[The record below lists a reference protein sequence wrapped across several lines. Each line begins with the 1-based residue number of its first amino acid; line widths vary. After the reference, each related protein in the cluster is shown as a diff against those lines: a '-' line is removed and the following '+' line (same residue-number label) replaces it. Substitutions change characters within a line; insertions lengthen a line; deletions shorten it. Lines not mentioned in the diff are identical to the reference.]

1 MPFAIMQKE
10 LLAPPVEHLARAFRS
25 LPNLTALDAQTAA
38 GDAFGI
44 LWRGL
49 DVEGASAMQDALMK
63 QSIEVEVVEESD
75 LPVLPPS
82 KVIKQM
88 DFLPSQLSMYDPMG
102 RAFSLPWSDLMLIA
116 AGNVR
121 LRDYRG
127 KGHSPAE
134 AAHNQ
139 RPEDRGEENLHL
151 MLELVLAGGVARYS
165 MIADEFVFNH
175 LGARLT
181 KETARNFEF
190 VVRELAEKAPH
201 AGLNRGAFLI
211 CQNETEIFNYPS
223 KAAFFEEIIWFLWR
237 IGTARS

>member
-10 LLAPPVEHLARAFRS
+10 LLAPSVEHLARAFRS
-25 LPNLTALDAQTAA
+25 LPNLTALDAQTAV

-49 DVEGASAMQDALMK
+49 DVEAASAMQDALMK
-63 QSIEVEVVEESD
+63 QGIEVEVVEESD

-82 KVIKQM
+82 KVIKQIE
-88 DFLPSQLSMYDPMG
+88 FLPAQLSMYDPMG
-102 RAFSLPWSDLMLIA
+102 RIFNLPWRDLMLIA

-134 AAHNQ
+134 AAHNNHGA
-139 RPEDRGEENLHL
+139 RNNDKLHL
-151 MLELVLAGGVARYS
+151 MLELVLNGGVARYS

-181 KETARNFEF
+181 KEMAGNFEM
-190 VVRELAEKAPH
+190 VVRELAENAGH

-211 CQNETEIFNYPS
+211 CQGEKEIFTYPG
-223 KAAFFEEIIWFLWR
+223 KAAFFEEITWFLWR
-237 IGTARS
+237 IGSQRS

>member
-10 LLAPPVEHLARAFRS
+10 LLAPSVEHLARAFRS
-25 LPNLTALDAQTAA
+25 LPNMTALDAQTAA

-63 QSIEVEVVEESD
+63 QGIEVEVVEESD

-82 KVIKQM
+82 KVIKQIE
-88 DFLPSQLSMYDPMG
+88 FLPAQLSMYDPMG
-102 RAFSLPWSDLMLIA
+102 RIFNLPWSDLMLIA
-116 AGNVR
+116 AGNVH

-134 AAHNQ
+134 AARNNDGARNH
-139 RPEDRGEENLHL
+139 DKLHL
-151 MLELVLAGGVARYS
+151 MLELVLTGGVARYS

-175 LGARLT
+175 LGSRLT
-181 KETARNFEF
+181 KETARNFEM
-190 VVRELAEKAPH
+190 VVRELAENAGH

-211 CQNETEIFNYPS
+211 CQNEKEIFTYPG
-223 KAAFFEEIIWFLWR
+223 KAAFFEEISWFLWR
-237 IGTARS
+237 IGGR